1 MRRSEFGSV
10 HGMLARALVV
20 LWGYASGTGGLAA
33 AQEYCVTCTGPS
45 ATYVCAIEGLSAQ
58 AAAGMQ
64 GQVLCIK
71 QLANAGRHEQCR
83 IDRHA
88 STICQGPLRTA
99 SPAAGDESIPA
110 QPAALPATPRQTPPA
125 GNPANVAQ
133 DAIQPATVPGGAATD
148 PAPGGP
154 AQWSVLKKTGDNI
167 GQAISKS
174 WSCVTSLFSNC

>member
-10 HGMLARALVV
+10 QGMLARALVV
-20 LWGYASGTGGLAA
+20 LSGCASGTGGLAA

-58 AAAGMQ
+58 AAAGIQ

-71 QLANAGRHEQCR
+71 QLATAGRHEQCW

-88 STICQGPLRTA
+88 STVCHGPLRTA
-99 SPAAGDESIPA
+99 SPAAGDEGVAP
-110 QPAALPATPRQTPPA
+110 PATPRQAPPA
-125 GNPANVAQ
+125 GTTPNAAQ
-133 DAIQPATVPGGAATD
+133 DAIQPATAPGGAATD

-167 GQAISKS
+167 GKAISKS